1 MRKKKEERRKKQYM
15 RWQCLLMAFLMCAA
29 LIGPAAPA
37 FAEPESS
44 GEGMTETTAAAAP
57 SSENLSD
64 GSSPAGDSKATEAA
78 TSVTEPGS
86 TGTPTEPQTTAGTEP
101 SATAAAPSSEA
112 GSIEAAA
119 ESTEETTEVTP
130 DDVERIIEEAVEG
143 GEIAA
148 PEQVLIGFS
157 LYTSIQRGT
166 TTATVN
172 YRYQPGTGNKVI
184 GQIPSGTT
192 LTILGD
198 GKDSDGDVW
207 FLVTYN
213 GKQGYVSSSYITL
226 STVEVG
232 NDAAFEA
239 ELSAQGFPESYKQK
253 LRILHA
259 QYPNWKFI
267 AQKVGSWSTALAK
280 ESWFNPN
287 GPGNEN
293 SGGTQATSLV
303 DKNSIASWKS
313 TEEGAFDWST
323 GQWVTGWDGDQWVV
337 ASKELVAYYL
347 DPRNFLDDKSVFQFL
362 DLSDIT
368 TSAETVASV
377 ASGMG
382 ANWLAGTHTHA
393 NGNTIN
399 YPETILRAGQ
409 NAGFNPLAL
418 CSILIQELGTNGA
431 EKPTISGTVPG
442 YEGYY
447 NYFNIGAYTTPTFN
461 KAYLRGLWIAKGG
474 SSNSTSWGRP
484 WNTREKAI
492 NGGAQYFAEYVKG
505 GQDTLYLKRF
515 DVLTGNYSHQYST
528 DIQGADSEGRILSR
542 AYSTDL
548 RKGTLTFKIPVY
560 SSMPSSAASMPSDD
574 TNPTDPVRQFV
585 IRLYTD
591 ILGRNPDSV
600 GLRDWHN
607 RLTSHKETAA
617 QVVYGFVF
625 SEEYLDR
632 NVSNSDYIK
641 MLYRTILG
649 RNPGNSEINYW
660 LDYLTN
666 KGVTRKYIFAGFIN
680 SVEFGELCN
689 QYNVIKGSYTSD
701 EIIDRNPDVTAFV
714 TRMYTV
720 CLKRGANEKER
731 TYWVEKL
738 LNHSATGRN
747 IVYGFF
753 YSDEFKG
760 KNLSNGD
767 FVTVLYQTLFDR
779 NPDTAGYN
787 DWVGRLNRGASR
799 NSVVDGFIY
808 SVEFNELCNRF
819 GITR

>member
-1 MRKKKEERRKKQYM
+1 MRKKERRKKQYM
-15 RWQCLLMAFLMCAA
+15 RWQCLLMAFLMCAV

-44 GEGMTETTAAAAP
+44 GEGMTETTAAAVP

-64 GSSPAGDSKATEAA
+64 GSSPAGDSKAAEAA
-78 TSVTEPGS
+78 TSVTEPES
-86 TGTPTEPQTTAGTEP
+86 TGTPTDPQTTAGTEP
-101 SATAAAPSSEA
+101 SDTAAAPSSEA
-112 GSIEAAA
+112 GSTEATV

-130 DDVERIIEEAVEG
+130 DNVERIIEEAVEG

-157 LYTSIQRGT
+157 LYTSVQRGT
-166 TTATVN
+166 TTANVN
-172 YRYQPGTGNKVI
+172 YRYQPGTSNKVI
-184 GQIPSGTT
+184 GQIPGGTT

-226 STVEVG
+226 STMEVG

-259 QYPNWKFI
+259 QYPNWKFV
-267 AQKVGSWSTALAK
+267 AQQAGSWSTALAK

-313 TEEGAFDWST
+313 TEEGAFDWAT
-323 GQWVTGWDGDQWVV
+323 GQWVTGWDGDYWAV

-362 DLSDIT
+362 DLSDTT
-368 TSAETVASV
+368 TSAATVASV

-382 ANWLAGTHTHA
+382 AGWLAGTYTHA

-399 YPETILRAGQ
+399 YPETILNAGQ
-409 NAGFNPLAL
+409 KAGFNPLAL

-431 EKPTISGTVPG
+431 EKQTISGTVSG

-447 NYFNIGAYTTPTFN
+447 NYFNIGAYTTPTFD

-492 NGGAQYFAEYVKG
+492 DGGAQYFAEYVKS

-585 IRLYTD
+585 TRLYTD

-600 GLRDWHN
+600 GLRDWYN

-625 SEEYLDR
+625 SKEYLDR

-641 MLYRTILG
+641 MLYSTILG
-649 RNPGNSEINYW
+649 RNPGNNEINYW

-701 EIIDRNPDVTAFV
+701 ETIDRNPDVTAFV

-767 FVTVLYQTLFDR
+767 FVTSLYQTLFDR
-779 NPDTAGYN
+779 NPDTVGYN
-787 DWVGRLNRGASR
+787 DWVGRLNRGVSR
-799 NSVVDGFIY
+799 NSVVDGFVY